1 MNRLRI
7 FQLFQCV
14 AELVGAGGGFV
25 AAADAAQFGDYV
37 VDSLA
42 CDEAADALQVA
53 VAATEERDLLD
64 DVVVVGR
71 HVDEHRTGALGGVLY
86 VFHIFLLVGLW
97 PQN

>member
-1 MNRLRI
+1 M
-7 FQLFQCV
+7 

-25 AAADAAQFGDYV
+25 AAADAAEFGDHV
-37 VDSLA
+37 VDFLA
-42 CDEAADALQVA
+42 GDEAADALQVA

-71 HVDEHRTGALGGVLY
+71 HIDEQRASALGGVLY
-86 VFHIFLLVGLW
+86 VFHNFLLVGLW